1 MCSVKFIITGTVQ
14 GVGFRY
20 HTKITAQALG
30 LAGFAKNLPDRSVE
44 VIVTGKPEKIA
55 ELECWLQKGPAMA
68 KVSSVTREKVD
79 YLVGDDF
86 EIY

>member
-1 MCSVKFIITGTVQ
+1 MYCFKFIVTGTVQ

-20 HTKITAQALG
+20 HTKITAHTLG
-30 LAGFAKNLPDRSVE
+30 LAGYAKNLPDRSVE
-44 VIVTGKPEKIA
+44 VVAAGNPDKIA
-55 ELECWLQKGPAMA
+55 QLELWLQKGPVMA